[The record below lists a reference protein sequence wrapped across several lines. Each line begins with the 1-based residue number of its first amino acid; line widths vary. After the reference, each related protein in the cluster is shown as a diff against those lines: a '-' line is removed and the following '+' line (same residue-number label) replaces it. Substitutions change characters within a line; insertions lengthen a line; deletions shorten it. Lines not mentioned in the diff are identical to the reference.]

1 MTKETGIIEMETL
14 VPLFIKDKD
23 PEFGEGTYPIGDK
36 IYLLDNDKL
45 CKFLYDKAYD
55 AEGNLREPGKD
66 YVEFYSNFLT
76 RDEHHDELTRYNT
89 FAALFGLEKIN
100 DERRV
105 PKHFQN
111 RSIKYFLETTGLVS
125 TSPRIAEQVVRAMAK
140 GVTSMAADG
149 GGKKFIV
156 NGLGTPYIPGS
167 SIRGAVRNAL
177 FWTMLQED
185 LALKMTFDTF
195 VQSRLSSTTALTQ
208 TEKRKFAEKFCTPP
222 REVVTGLNALTFS
235 SLNPTF
241 QGVAG
246 YGDDYVHSYNTRW
259 ENASIIHRD
268 LFRIIKISDA
278 AFIGAV
284 RTEAIPVETYK
295 LEPGNGGNVFQ
306 IKPNTHIRLNGV
318 KAAVKARFRITID
331 KALAAEIFS
340 GTIPQYLNSVPELLN
355 AVNSFFRAVAIEEHS
370 FFSLAPNSHNVRAVR
385 QWYQEYRTV
394 SDDDTAELP
403 LLFRVGWGGGMMSKT
418 QFLHLSD
425 PDRKTVRNL
434 TNNKGSAVAPK
445 SRCLH
450 VQEHNAVTPLG
461 WCTLRYIGAV
471 AEDFFDRKA
480 RTAVKETQPTPPP
493 AGCVK
498 ATIVDA
504 GSKPAKI
511 RVEEGA
517 HKDSITIMPEVTL
530 QNLGLMNSSGV
541 WVALQ
546 LKKGILQK
554 AVFRGKV

>member
-1 MTKETGIIEMETL
+1 MTKETGIIELETL

-36 IYLLDNDKL
+36 IFLLDNDKL

-55 AEGNLREPGKD
+55 TEGNLREPGKD
-66 YVEFYSNFLT
+66 YVEFYGNFLA
-76 RDEHHDELTRYNT
+76 RGEHGDELTRYNT
-89 FAALFGLEKIN
+89 FVALFGLEQII

-105 PKHFQN
+105 PPGFQN
-111 RSIKYFLETTGLVS
+111 RSIKYFLETTRLVN
-125 TSPRIAEQVVRAMAK
+125 TSPRTAEPVVRSMAK
-140 GVTSMAADG
+140 GVTSMAAVG

-177 FWTMLQED
+177 LWTMLRED
-185 LALKMTFDTF
+185 PALKITFDTF
-195 VQSRLSSTTALTQ
+195 VQSRLASATDLTQ
-208 TEKRKFAEKFCTPP
+208 KQKREFAQKFSTPP
-222 REVVTGLNALTFS
+222 REVGLGLNALTAS
-235 SLNPTF
+235 RLNPTF
-241 QGVAG
+241 QGVAE

-268 LFRIIKISDA
+268 LFRIVKISDA
-278 AFIGAV
+278 TFVGDVQI
-284 RTEAIPVETYK
+284 EAIPVETYK

-306 IKPNTHIRLNGV
+306 IKPNTHVRLNGV

-340 GTIPQYLNSVPELLN
+340 GTIPQYLNSVPELLKALN
-355 AVNSFFRAVAIEEHS
+355 CFFRAVATQEHS

-394 SDDDTAELP
+394 SGDDTAELP

-445 SRCLH
+445 SRCLQ
-450 VQEHNAVTPLG
+450 VEEHNAVTPLG
-461 WCTLRYIGAV
+461 WCTLRYIGTDAEEFFHSKVLSV
-471 AEDFFDRKA
+471 AEA
-480 RTAVKETQPTPPP
+480 RQSTSRPQN
-493 AGCVK
+493 CVK
-498 ATIVDA
+498 AIIVDA
-504 GSKPAKI
+504 SSSPAKI
-511 RVEEGA
+511 IVKEGLYY
-517 HKDSITIMPEVTL
+517 DTQTFMPKTLQCLQLTQGSELLVTL
-530 QNLGLMNSSGV
+530 VITNG
-541 WVALQ
+541 
-546 LKKGILQK
+546 KLQK
-554 AVFRGKV
+554 AEFYNTV